1 MKKLLTGLAVALF
14 ACALALPA
22 WAEVDLRADVRVS
35 KDVRIIELIGKLKV
49 VLIGVLFFER
59 ADGAA
64 ESLALVN
71 QENFDNDAE
80 VDMDTAEGFAED
92 SLDALIKDGDVGGSI
107 SGNQG
112 ITQVNQDVG
121 VGVNQANVAV
131 VAVTDASTSIAHAQS
146 AVDQYNNSN
155 EVDLRGPFDLDDP
168 ARTAKIINSVNGN
181 VGITQVNQNAGNW
194 SNQANA
200 LAIAIGDDDGAI
212 LALSDAFLGQE
223 NTNNEVDAFTT
234 VKTSVITGSVNQ
246 NSGVTNVNQ
255 NTGNMNNQATTIS
268 FAGIAGLGLNG
279 NVTKVP

>member
-22 WAEVDLRADVRVS
+22 WAEVDARADVRVS
-35 KDVRIIELIGKLKV
+35 KDVRIVEFIGKLKV
-49 VLIGVLFFER
+49 VLIGVLFLEQ

-71 QENFDNDAE
+71 QENEDNTAD
-80 VDMDTAEGFAED
+80 VDLDTEEGFAED

-107 SGNQG
+107 SGNAG

-121 VGVNQANVAV
+121 VGANQANVAV
-131 VAVTDASTSIAHAQS
+131 VAVTDATSSIVDAQS
-146 AVDQYNNSN
+146 AVDQRNNDN
-155 EVDLRGPFDLDDP
+155 DVDMRGPFDLEDP

-181 VGITQVNQNAGNW
+181 RGITQVNQNAGNW

-200 LAIAIGDDDGAI
+200 LALALGDDGAI

-223 NTNNEVDAFTT
+223 NTDNRVTAFTT
-234 VKTSVITGSVNQ
+234 VKTSIITGSVNSNTGVTSVNQ
-246 NSGVTNVNQ
+246 NSG
-255 NTGNMNNQATTIS
+255 NMNNQGTTIS
-268 FAGIAGLGLNG
+268 FAGITGLGLNG
-279 NVTKVP
+279 NVSQLP